1 MNTNMRL
8 IAFILMLITPIKHI
22 LLTIS
27 LILGA
32 TVSSAE
38 PSSGISILMDRPMSL
53 FDWGMYRMGKSLKE
67 VDASAFVLYDWDS
80 NKIMVVSSEGISD
93 SVSSMEEAKTN
104 CNKRFTKWD
113 RQFSVSAGKD
123 MFSYCRI
130 CNMFAHTGYSFS
142 KHDEA
147 IKDLKERVYY
157 QAKVGGWNA
166 SVKGYICT
174 RKVYDT
180 LSSTSVRER

>member
-1 MNTNMRL
+1 M
-8 IAFILMLITPIKHI
+8 KHI
-22 LLTIS
+22 LLTIF

-32 TVSSAE
+32 TAVSAE

-80 NKIMVVSSEGISD
+80 NKIMVVSDEGIPD
-93 SVSSMEEAKTN
+93 LVSSMEEAKTN
-104 CNKRFTKWD
+104 CNERFAKWD
-113 RQFSVSAGKD
+113 SHLAIRHGKD
-123 MFSYCRI
+123 MWSYCEV
-130 CNMFAHTGYSFS
+130 CSMFAHTGYSFS

-147 IKDLKERVYY
+147 IKDLKERIYY
-157 QAKVGGWNA
+157 QAKVGGWSA

-180 LSSTSVRER
+180 QSSTSVRER